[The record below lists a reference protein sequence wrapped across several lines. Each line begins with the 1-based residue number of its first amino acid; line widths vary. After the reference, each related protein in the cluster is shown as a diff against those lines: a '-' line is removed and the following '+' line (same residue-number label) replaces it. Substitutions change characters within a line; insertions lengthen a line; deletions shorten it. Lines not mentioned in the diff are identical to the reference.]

1 MSMFTLKSVL
11 RDAASDAAA
20 AAAGG
25 GGGNGGDAAAQAA
38 AAAAKAASGGDA
50 AAQAAAAAAKN
61 APAPFFKGLYGDDG
75 KIDKG
80 AFDRLP
86 DNLKPFKDQ
95 FSKYDTVEALL
106 QGFGNAHSMAVKKA
120 LAPLQGNEP
129 PEIIAERNT
138 LLDTIL
144 GVPKDIKGYNL
155 TREAIDKNL
164 PEEAWDQEAA
174 DSFAALA
181 QKHHLSPAAALDAV
195 KLQASLVTKQMADA
209 KIAETEYYTGQDRAF
224 EQAMKTAA
232 IDLDKANDL
241 ANRGAQTLGIDP
253 KSPIFK
259 NAAVR
264 QAMVRFANLIAE
276 DKLVKGEPG
285 KEGNELDEAR
295 AIMGD
300 VKHPMHD
307 AWANPVHPNHERVK
321 ERVNELYRID
331 GERKQR
337 RGT

>member
-1 MSMFTLKSVL
+1 MSMFSLQSVL

-20 AAAGG
+20 AAGG
-25 GGGNGGDAAAQAA
+25 GGDAAAQAA
-38 AAAAKAASGGDA
+38 AAAAKAAGGGGDA
-50 AAQAAAAAAKN
+50 AAQAAAAAAAKN

-75 KIDKG
+75 KIDK
-80 AFDRLP
+80 ASFDRLP

-120 LAPLQGNEP
+120 LAPLQGNEA

-164 PEEAWDQEAA
+164 PEEAWDQELA
-174 DSFAALA
+174 DQFAALA
-181 QKHHLSPAAALDAV
+181 QKHHLSPAAAQDAV
-195 KLQASLVTKQMADA
+195 KLQAAMVTKQMAEA
-209 KIAETEYYTGQDRAF
+209 KIAETEYYAGQDKAF

-241 ANRGAQTLGIDP
+241 ANRGGPDT
-253 KSPIFK
+253 
-259 NAAVR
+259 
-264 QAMVRFANLIAE
+264 
-276 DKLVKGEPG
+276 
-285 KEGNELDEAR
+285 
-295 AIMGD
+295 GD
-300 VKHPMHD
+300 
-307 AWANPVHPNHERVK
+307 
-321 ERVNELYRID
+321 
-331 GERKQR
+331 
-337 RGT
+337 